1 MTKPEDTHFK
11 LTANGRVLALNK
23 PVVMGILNLTPDS
36 FFDGGRYTTADA
48 ALAQTERM
56 VAEGAAIID
65 LGAVSTRPGSDA
77 PDEAEEWRRIYEVL
91 PLLRR
96 RFPHIWLSADTYRA
110 SVVQKAAAEGIDII
124 NDISGG
130 GMDAALVQTV
140 AQTGLPYIL
149 MHMQGTPATMQ
160 HKPQYTN
167 VVAEMS
173 QWFDEK
179 ITALQAHGVSQ
190 LVLDP
195 GFGFGKTVAHNFQLL
210 AAVPQF
216 VQKGFPLLAG
226 ISRKSML
233 TKLLSIKKE
242 EALNATTAANTH
254 ALLGGAH
261 ILRVH
266 DVKEAVETIGIF
278 EAVKKFS

>member
-11 LTANGRVLALNK
+11 LTANGRTLSLQK

-36 FFDGGRYTTADA
+36 FYDGGRYTTADS

-65 LGAVSTRPGSDA
+65 LGAVSTRPGSEA

-91 PLLRR
+91 PILRR
-96 RFPHIWLSADTYRA
+96 RFPQIWLSADTYRA
-110 SVVQKAAAEGIDII
+110 SVVQKAAAEGIDMI

-130 GMDAALVQTV
+130 GLDDALVQAV
-140 AQTGLPYIL
+140 AHTKLPYIL

-160 HKPQYTN
+160 QQPHYTN
-167 VVAEMS
+167 VVAEVS
-173 QWFDEK
+173 SWFDQK
-179 ITALQAHGVSQ
+179 IAALQAQGVSQ

-195 GFGFGKTVAHNFQLL
+195 GFGFGKTVEHNFRLL
-210 AAVPQF
+210 AALPQF
-216 VQKGFPLLAG
+216 AQKGFPLLAG
-226 ISRKSML
+226 ISRKSMV
-233 TKLLSIKKE
+233 TKLLGIKKE

-254 ALLGGAH
+254 ALTGGAH

-266 DVKEAVETIGIF
+266 DVKEAIQAVEIF
-278 EAVKKFS
+278 EAVRKSS